1 MDKLEQIF
9 ASNKYLLDE
18 PEVKELI
25 EYTKLMY
32 GKIYKAYK
40 KKDDLNFKILE
51 LCMHSNVILKKG
63 IDNTKVVES
72 ILELINNED

>member
-32 GKIYKAYK
+32 EKIYKAYK